1 MEIIDT
7 DCMLPE
13 KLAVNNGKTEKT
25 IAQAPHFSM
34 LSANITLN
42 RKERKNE
49 LKTVKTHLAHLNLHF

>member
-1 MEIIDT
+1 MEIIET

-25 IAQAPHFSM
+25 IARAPHFSK

-42 RKERKNE
+42 RKEKE
-49 LKTVKTHLAHLNLHF
+49 K